1 MNKIGFRI
9 YRFKDGPL
17 KGLTVNDGDW
27 TKKVVDIRDILK
39 LYNTEDETKFAMFLS
54 FSEYGAYITIA
65 RSISG
70 RGGDNAA
77 AWIYIPNCIEVSG
90 AELLPIIKAVKEE
103 LSTPKVNRERLT
115 SLFSN
120 EYREIE
126 VAAYMPSSP
135 EMRFAKRNTLLNPLA
150 DIIGKKIYQ
159 PIYSNYHSILIENQD
174 GMEIIDK
181 SVVDISTQP
190 LNETLVLC
198 PPFSQDIPNGVTVHF
213 RSPEY
218 PQFRHPIRKN
228 LGEIV
233 DLIFHRPGF
242 VGIPFST
249 RVEENNQICGV
260 PRFEWKKP
268 VSRDSFRIVAA
279 HDQNIDLTNDAS
291 INVNGEK
298 LRWNQPMTITE
309 SKATQ
314 AFVNISVNG
323 YEPYERVI
331 NLLNKIPTIKLHRAE
346 RAQNWAIELINGET
360 AEMVLRSKYLS
371 EDTYE
376 SPIEGYSP
384 ENGILKY
391 SNSGVFKQRVIGFL
405 IAVATFLVVCICVAA
420 YDYLDNHNFTWQLD
434 WPPLKIEK
442 IGAYNDYT
450 GAYEKPSDVKSETIE
465 DRSGQNSSESEMSLS
480 KAIAYLD
487 NATGIWHRD
496 SLKKYGLEN
505 LFDKLNTY
513 DVDSVLQRF
522 TDLDESTQFNKISN
536 AFKL

>member
-213 RSPEY
+213 RSP
-218 PQFRHPIRKN
+218 
-228 LGEIV
+228 
-233 DLIFHRPGF
+233 
-242 VGIPFST
+242 
-249 RVEENNQICGV
+249 
-260 PRFEWKKP
+260 
-268 VSRDSFRIVAA
+268 
-279 HDQNIDLTNDAS
+279 
-291 INVNGEK
+291 
-298 LRWNQPMTITE
+298 
-309 SKATQ
+309 
-314 AFVNISVNG
+314 
-323 YEPYERVI
+323 
-331 NLLNKIPTIKLHRAE
+331 
-346 RAQNWAIELINGET
+346 
-360 AEMVLRSKYLS
+360 
-371 EDTYE
+371 
-376 SPIEGYSP
+376 
-384 ENGILKY
+384 
-391 SNSGVFKQRVIGFL
+391 
-405 IAVATFLVVCICVAA
+405 
-420 YDYLDNHNFTWQLD
+420 
-434 WPPLKIEK
+434 
-442 IGAYNDYT
+442 
-450 GAYEKPSDVKSETIE
+450 
-465 DRSGQNSSESEMSLS
+465 
-480 KAIAYLD
+480 
-487 NATGIWHRD
+487 
-496 SLKKYGLEN
+496 
-505 LFDKLNTY
+505 
-513 DVDSVLQRF
+513 
-522 TDLDESTQFNKISN
+522 
-536 AFKL
+536 